1 MDCGDTPMCQLC
13 WRAMAHSWWNCV
25 PQRTEPRHVCDCPE
39 GPLLSSR
46 PGLLL
51 NSLWYP
57 AQRHSDLQ
65 GFTTLTVALR
75 LANPFVS
82 CRLGQLC
89 RKKKKKNF
97 YLDWYCFSLDFRSAD
112 FDLWAL
118 KSMFLWFIIGTGP
131 QSFKH
136 VDSGA
141 LETCQHSCASVQDR
155 RVMWLVGYR
164 VAKNYFN
171 FSKCSSF

>member
-1 MDCGDTPMCQLC
+1 MWILWIDIAWYNYKFEATVDCGDTPMCQLC

-89 RKKKKKNF
+89 RKKKKEKF
-97 YLDWYCFSLDFRSAD
+97 LFGLVLFQFRLQISR
-112 FDLWAL
+112 FWPMGF
-118 KSMFLWFIIGTGP
+118 K
-131 QSFKH
+131 KH
-136 VDSGA
+136 VFVIYYWNGPTKLQA
-141 LETCQHSCASVQDR
+141 R
-155 RVMWLVGYR
+155 WLW
-164 VAKNYFN
+164 
-171 FSKCSSF
+171 CSRNLPAQLC